1 VKAPDRTR
9 LVRLWLVAVLLAG
22 CASSPRLQIDQ
33 TIEVAQNPAP
43 GGEPGRVQTYAG
55 SDGHSLAHVAYSQP
69 GARVALVY
77 LHGVES
83 HAGWFAIA
91 AGDLRKRGFDVY
103 CLDRRG
109 SGLNRENRGFVSGHV
124 DDYETL
130 LADID
135 AFIHALGGRHDQV
148 FLVGLSWGG
157 KLALAY
163 GLSRPRAVDGLV
175 LITPGLSATVD
186 VSALEKLKI
195 ALLTTINPTA
205 RVHVPIKPEMFTT
218 TPIYLDYIRN
228 DPLRLT
234 SATVR
239 FFWQSRR
246 LDQFIGENIRSNQ
259 LPVQLFLAGKD
270 PIIDNAGVLSLLKK
284 GPESSVE
291 VFQYEKQTHSV
302 QLDASERLVQDMSEW
317 LSRRAPAEHAADAED
332 YD

>member
-1 VKAPDRTR
+1 MKMPALAKRMG
-9 LVRLWLVAVLLAG
+9 LWLAALLLAG
-22 CASSPRLQIDQ
+22 CTSSPAALRSQP
-33 TIEVAQNPAP
+33 IEVPQHPAP
-43 GGEPGRVQTYAG
+43 GGEPGLLETQVG
-55 SDGHSLAHVAYSQP
+55 GDGRSLAYVAYAKP
-69 GARVALVY
+69 GAPVALVY
-77 LHGVES
+77 LHGIES

-91 AGDLRKRGFDVY
+91 AADLRERGFAVY

-109 SGLNRENRGFVSGHV
+109 SGLNRENRGFISGHA

-135 AFIHALGGRHDQV
+135 AFIRPLRGQHKQV

-163 GLSRPRAVDGLV
+163 GLSHPTAVDGLV
-175 LITPGLSATVD
+175 LITPGLSAKVD
-186 VSALEKLKI
+186 VSGPEKLKI
-195 ALLTTINPTA
+195 AMLTSINPTA
-205 RVHVPIKPEMFTT
+205 RVSTPIEPEMFTT

-246 LDQFIGENIRSNQ
+246 LDRFIDQKIGSNR

-270 PIIDNAGVLSLLKK
+270 PIIDNVGVLELSERGHAGGL
-284 GPESSVE
+284 E
-291 VFQYEKQTHSV
+291 VVQYEEQTHSL
-302 QLDASERLVQDMSEW
+302 QLDTAKRLVDDMNAWIRRHAPTET
-317 LSRRAPAEHAADAED
+317 SRTGTGG
-332 YD
+332 